1 MCVCVCVCVCMCV
14 SVFVCMYVCVCVFV
28 CVYKCMYVPV
38 LCEAE
43 ANFVSRTTTTTSTI
57 VFISTSDGYLLVGLF
72 LALDHLH
79 SQILQSALQLM
90 EAQWRQRKAILTG
103 IVSRFDY

>member
-1 MCVCVCVCVCMCV
+1 
-14 SVFVCMYVCVCVFV
+14 
-28 CVYKCMYVPV
+28 MYVPI

-43 ANFVSRTTTTTSTI
+43 ADFVSQTTTTTTV
-57 VFISTSDGYLLVGLF
+57 VFIGACDGYLLVGLF

-90 EAQWRQRKAILTG
+90 EAQRRQRKAILTG
-103 IVSRFDY
+103 IVSRFD